1 MSTRVVSPPTRAGS
15 SSVARRSKPARPPV
29 RVVPRQPRRAPR
41 APFVAVVIGLLIA
54 GLGSLLLLNTLLAQG
69 SFTVHDL
76 DQQVA
81 LLTDREQA
89 LQQQVAR
96 LAAPDRLAHK
106 AAGMGMV
113 PAINPAFVRAGSGR
127 ILGVPTVGVARVTPA
142 PVTPAPVTPAP
153 VTPAPVTPAPVTPTT
168 DPPVAATSNQQSGST
183 AKKPDKKRGQKP
195 GKSTAAGEAGG
206 Q

>member
-1 MSTRVVSPPTRAGS
+1 M
-15 SSVARRSKPARPPV
+15 
-29 RVVPRQPRRAPR
+29 
-41 APFVAVVIGLLIA
+41 IGLLIA

-142 PVTPAPVTPAP
+142 PVTPAPVTP
-153 VTPAPVTPAPVTPTT
+153 TT
-168 DPPVAATSNQQSGST
+168 DPLAAATSNQQSGST

-195 GKSTAAGEAGG
+195 GKSTASGQAGG